1 MITREMLRLGLERG
15 LVKLIVDPIMESG
28 TVCQIG
34 DNWFY
39 FGGVTAEDMGPYAYK
54 NAISVVDIVNKI
66 FEVLVSFH
74 MDEEFFDEYCYYDTF
89 LSEHLLCKR
98 KHEKSNW
105 PKSELW

>member
-15 LVKLIVDPIMESG
+15 LVKLIVDPNMESG

-39 FGGVTAEDMGPYAYK
+39 FGGATAEEMGPHEYK
-54 NAISVVDIVNKI
+54 NTIPIDDIINEI

-74 MDEEFFDEYCYYDTF
+74 MDEGFY
-89 LSEHLLCKR
+89 R
-98 KHEKSNW
+98 IA
-105 PKSELW
+105 P